1 MRILVAVVLLA
12 STACVPDPGPTM
24 AAGQDCL
31 ECHGGGEGED
41 DAKAWTVA
49 GTWARGAH
57 IEVVDASG
65 KTVPMRG
72 NKVGNFYTAE
82 RLTPPLHVTVEGVA
96 MPANALTSG
105 SLAYGGCNLCHSP
118 GGAALADLGLM
129 AAGRDCLLCHD
140 DIRARR
146 FYAAGTFPPAGR
158 TVVITDNNNLSV
170 TKTTNAAGNFWVVEP
185 LRLPLKSATVNGE
198 SMPPQKGLAPN
209 CNACHGA
216 NGKADD

>member
-12 STACVPDPGPTM
+12 SAACAPDPGPLM
-24 AAGQDCL
+24 APGQDCL
-31 ECHGGGEGED
+31 GCHGGGEGED

-57 IEVVDASG
+57 VEVVDANG
-65 KTVPMRG
+65 KKVPMRG

-82 RLTPPLHVTVEGVA
+82 PLTPPFHVTVEGVA

-129 AAGRDCLLCHD
+129 AAGRDCLPCHNGT
-140 DIRARR
+140 RAKR
-146 FYAAGTFPPAGR
+146 FYAAGTFPGA
-158 TVVITDNNNLSV
+158 TSV
-170 TKTTNAAGNFWVVEP
+170 
-185 LRLPLKSATVNGE
+185 TVNGVSGTLKPNGNFYIE
-198 SMPPQKGLAPN
+198 TAITPPFTARVNGSTMDPN
-209 CNACHGA
+209 PTYGGCNLCHGR
-216 NGKADD
+216 GEPEGD